1 MRPQGFNKLFQESDI
16 TATDASG
23 ALVTRGVERE
33 SLVLGTE
40 AKSDP
45 VSSYTTLGL
54 FMWLV
59 LFSRVCWGRL
69 ICFHI
74 NACRCLS

>member
-1 MRPQGFNKLFQESDI
+1 MHPRGFNKLFQESDI

-23 ALVTRGVERE
+23 ALSLGELRE

-40 AKSDP
+40 AKTDP
-45 VSSYTTLGL
+45 VSSYTTVGL

-59 LFSRVCWGRL
+59 LFSWVCWGRL
-69 ICFHI
+69 ICFHV
-74 NACRCLS
+74 NTRRCLP

>member
-1 MRPQGFNKLFQESDI
+1 ML
-16 TATDASG
+16 
-23 ALVTRGVERE
+23 LVPLSLGELRE

-45 VSSYTTLGL
+45 VSSYTTVGL

-59 LFSRVCWGRL
+59 LFSWVCWGRL
-69 ICFHI
+69 ICFHV
-74 NACRCLS
+74 NAHVDVYLDLSLCT